1 MGRQAPELFLRLCQ
15 GEGFQGTRLSGRA
28 FADEGEA
35 AEVGDQHHSVPFPV
49 SLHLFCPGHN
59 ADVITGR
66 FRLND
71 TARRV
76 LIQER
81 IFLGVC
87 VAIFAAELI
96 GREKA
101 AVRESGATVRQIDD
115 ATDLGRKALP
125 DL

>member
-1 MGRQAPELFLRLCQ
+1 MRKKG
-15 GEGFQGTRLSGRA
+15 
-28 FADEGEA
+28 
-35 AEVGDQHHSVPFPV
+35 AEVGDQHHSIPFPV

-59 ADVITGR
+59 ADFIAGR

-76 LIQER
+76 LIQEW

-101 AVRESGATVRQIDD
+101 TVGESGATVRQVDD
-115 ATDLGRKALP
+115 ATYLGRKGLP